1 MSKGYALDE
10 DMQKYF
16 IVSRPTKLSDLQLD
30 NIDDAETMRA
40 VKRGRKLRARREAQ
54 LEDQIM

>member
-16 IVSRPTKLSDLQLD
+16 IVSRPTGSKTGPQ
-30 NIDDAETMRA
+30 AKGTP
-40 VKRGRKLRARREAQ
+40 
-54 LEDQIM
+54 

>member
-1 MSKGYALDE
+1 MSKGYAIDD

-30 NIDDAETMRA
+30 NVDDEATIRA

-54 LEDQIM
+54 LKNQLM